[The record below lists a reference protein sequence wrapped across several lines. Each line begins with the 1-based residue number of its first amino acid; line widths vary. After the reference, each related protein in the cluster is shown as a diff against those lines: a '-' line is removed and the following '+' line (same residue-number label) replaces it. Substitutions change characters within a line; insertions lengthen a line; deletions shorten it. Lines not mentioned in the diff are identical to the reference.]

1 MGFPKER
8 VEKVLKHFKNNM
20 NVFMDYLLNT
30 PEENDAA
37 HIRPYQPQ
45 LAVSS
50 NSGGMI
56 SSSVSAQPFA
66 PDQDALTMLMEMGYE
81 R

>member
-20 NVFMDYLLNT
+20 NVAMDYLLNT

-37 HIRPYQPQ
+37 HITTAQYPQ
-45 LAVSS
+45 SLGSS
-50 NSGGMI
+50 MVGGMI
-56 SSSVSAQPFA
+56 GSSMSS
-66 PDQDALTMLMEMGYE
+66 
-81 R
+81 